1 MHLNKEITSGIKT
14 FEEQYFYRCHFIEQ
28 SPLRFILYLLYTEP
42 RIVAV
47 FQKNVGFFLDKNR
60 IQMQVQRNR
69 NYGIKNIYNVVYFY
83 LHLNIFPLNNNGINH
98 FI

>member
-47 FQKNVGFFLDKNR
+47 FQKNVGCFFW
-60 IQMQVQRNR
+60 
-69 NYGIKNIYNVVYFY
+69 IKIEFRCKFRETETMV
-83 LHLNIFPLNNNGINH
+83 
-98 FI
+98 